1 MLPDFPKVR
10 EFTNEK
16 MMIWF
21 HRRVFQKTGIMQEIL
36 KEEIHEG
43 NRVELHR
50 YDGTKQK
57 VSMKPTVSEMRLE
70 RDEFKEKGLPAVLTA
85 MDKTAADIA
94 RKQTKYFFEQLDD
107 ICEQAGQTYDAKGQP
122 LSYDLILE
130 QFEMVQIDFDEN
142 GQPLMP
148 TILSGPKIHEIFD
161 KLEITEE
168 QEKRFEEIIEQKR
181 SEWHYRE
188 SDRKLVN

>member
-10 EFTNEK
+10 IFAHEK
-16 MMIWF
+16 LMNRF
-21 HRRVFQKTGIMQEIL
+21 HRLVFQKTGIMQDIP

-50 YDGTKQK
+50 YNGTKQK
-57 VSMKPTVSEMRLE
+57 VAMTPTVSEMRLE
-70 RDEFKEKGLPAVLTA
+70 RDEFKEKGLSAVLEA
-85 MDKTAADIA
+85 MDQTAADIA

-107 ICEQAGQTYDAKGQP
+107 ICDQAGQIYDAKGQP
-122 LSYDLILE
+122 LSYDLILK
-130 QFEMVQIDFDEN
+130 QFEMIQVDFDEN

-148 TILSGPKIHEIFD
+148 TIISGPKVQEKFD
-161 KLEITEE
+161 KLEITKE

>member
-10 EFTNEK
+10 IFAHEILMTR
-16 MMIWF
+16 F
-21 HRRVFQKTGIMQEIL
+21 HKQVFQETGIMRDIP

-50 YDGTKQK
+50 YDGSTQK

-70 RDEFKEKGLPAVLTA
+70 RDKFKKKGLSAVLEA
-85 MDKTAADIA
+85 MDQTAADIA

-107 ICEQAGQTYDAKGQP
+107 ICDQAGQTYDAKGQP
-122 LSYDLILE
+122 LSYDLILK
-130 QFEMVQIDFDEN
+130 QFEMIEIDFDEN
-142 GQPLMP
+142 DQPLMP
-148 TILSGPKIHEIFD
+148 TIVSDPKVQEKFG
-161 KLEITEE
+161 KLEITKE
-168 QEKRFEEIIEQKR
+168 QKKRFEEIIEQKR

-188 SDRKLVN
+188 SHRKLVN